1 MINLNTKIS
10 HYINI
15 LKNKWQTVT
24 WIKEYGNVIIP
35 VVIFS
40 LLFFKANK
48 VNKDLNI
55 DLELQETAYVSV
67 LEIVDA
73 LADSLNIIL
82 IENILLK
89 ELYNKLP
96 LGSPLEKIKVT
107 SKYGWR
113 KNPIT
118 KFKEHHDGVD
128 LLAGPW
134 DEVLAT
140 GDGIVIRASRY
151 HGLGKCVVIRHEDGY
166 RSLYGHLSKIKIK
179 KGNQVKKGDVIGMAG
194 NTGYTKGYHLHYEV
208 YKNNIRANPME
219 YINVGENK

>member
-1 MINLNTKIS
+1 M
-10 HYINI
+10 
-15 LKNKWQTVT
+15 
-24 WIKEYGNVIIP
+24 
-35 VVIFS
+35 
-40 LLFFKANK
+40 ANK
-48 VNKDLNI
+48 NNKKLYNE
-55 DLELQETAYVSV
+55 LKLQETAYVSV

-73 LADSLNIIL
+73 LADSLNIVL

-96 LGSPLEKIKVT
+96 LGSPLENIKVT
-107 SKYGWR
+107 SNYGWR

-128 LLAGPW
+128 LVAGPW

-140 GDGIVIRASRY
+140 GDGMVIRSSRY
-151 HGLGKCVVIRHEDGY
+151 HGLGKCVVIRHADGY
-166 RSLYGHLSKIKIK
+166 RSLYGHLSKLKVK

-219 YINVGENK
+219 YIFHNYEGERE